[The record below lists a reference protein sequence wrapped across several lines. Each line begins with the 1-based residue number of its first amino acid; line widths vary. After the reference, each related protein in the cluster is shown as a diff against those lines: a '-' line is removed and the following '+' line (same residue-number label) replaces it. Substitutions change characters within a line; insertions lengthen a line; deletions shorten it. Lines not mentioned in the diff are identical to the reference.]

1 MHLRQRQPQAPSKKA
16 EGPPRRRVA
25 CVPAR
30 CIRRVANSR
39 NAAPPPFPTYKWRFR
54 LFFSHHSC
62 RKSLGCLPSHLDGLG
77 LGTARALP
85 PVAAAAS
92 ASASSSGSPA
102 AAAAVAAAFLAAREL
117 EPKPN
122 AISTS
127 SPAAAAALP
136 PPPPP
141 RDDEALPPP
150 PVLPPPALFFFAPT
164 VPPALVEREET
175 TAPPGPVRPRR
186 PMAGRGVDERVHG
199 VANDPT
205 GRRLGTEPDQQR
217 LFSRTRIRDAVLMQ
231 VNKDDSIVELVM

>member
-30 CIRRVANSR
+30 CLRRVANSR

-136 PPPPP
+136 PPPP
-141 RDDEALPPP
+141 
-150 PVLPPPALFFFAPT
+150 VLPPPALFFFAPT

-199 VANDPT
+199 VAKRPD
-205 GRRLGTEPDQQR
+205 GTSSGHRAGPAATVQ
-217 LFSRTRIRDAVLMQ
+217 SHA
-231 VNKDDSIVELVM
+231 N